1 MEESLEVELIFEDE
15 EGKTS
20 LTGNLPVC
28 LQGSCT
34 RKERQMK
41 RNIVIQS
48 EANYPQRTSCLIF
61 GVYIK

>member
-28 LQGSCT
+28 LQGNCT

-48 EANYPQRTSCLIF
+48 EANYP
-61 GVYIK
+61 

>member
-41 RNIVIQS
+41 RNIVIQC
-48 EANYPQRTSCLIF
+48 YYTKLILKEL
-61 GVYIK
+61 VA